1 MKKTFT
7 INLNHLVYNIDED
20 AYEVLKQYLLE
31 VEEQLFEDERK
42 EVMGDIETRVS
53 ELFEERLQRG
63 KQVINITD
71 VEEIIAILGKPNAYN
86 EQQDADTES
95 ATSSD
100 ESQKKT
106 KAKTPKKLYRDIDNR
121 MLGGVAAGIAVYV
134 GWDVVWIRL
143 ILLLLVFFVWGS
155 LIPIYFVLWLIVPA
169 AKTVSQKLEMH
180 GEDVTAERIKEEF
193 QNVKDYV
200 ESDNFKESTISIGQ
214 RLGEIFMVLVK
225 VLASFIGI
233 VIGIV
238 GFSLLIALLLSFTV
252 WLFNPDVFSAYIP
265 DYFNY
270 PTYKAIILVI
280 SSLLIVFIPI
290 FSLLIWAFR
299 SITGRKSKSN
309 AWGWVIAVIWF
320 ISILLFTGISSN
332 LIVKTLPMW
341 W

>member
-53 ELFEERLQRG
+53 ELFEERLLRG
-63 KQVINITD
+63 KQVINLAD

-86 EQQDADTES
+86 EQQETDAEET
-95 ATSSD
+95 ATS
-100 ESQKKT
+100 EKTKKKT
-106 KAKTPKKLYRDIDNR
+106 KATKKLYRDVDNR
-121 MLGGVAAGIAVYV
+121 MLGGVAAGIAVYL

-143 ILLLLVFFVWGS
+143 ILILLVLFVWGT
-155 LIPIYFVLWLIVPA
+155 LIPIYFVLWLIVPG
-169 AKTVSQKLEMH
+169 AKTVSQKLEMQ
-180 GEDVTAERIKEEF
+180 GENVTAERIKEEF

-200 ESDNFKESTISIGQ
+200 ESEDFKESTMSIGQ
-214 RLGEIFMVLVK
+214 RLGEVFLVLVK
-225 VLASFIGI
+225 VFASFIGI
-233 VIGIV
+233 IIGIV

-252 WLFNPDVFSAYIP
+252 WLFNPELFVEFIP

-290 FSLLIWAFR
+290 FSLLVWAFR
-299 SITGRKSKSN
+299 SITGSKSKSS

-320 ISILLFTGISSN
+320 IAILLFTGITSN
-332 LIVKTLPMW
+332 LVVKTLPMW
-341 W
+341 L

>member
-63 KQVINITD
+63 KQVINLTD

-86 EQQDADTES
+86 EQQETDAEET
-95 ATSSD
+95 ATS
-100 ESQKKT
+100 EKTKKKT
-106 KAKTPKKLYRDIDNR
+106 KAGKKLYRDVDNR
-121 MLGGVAAGIAVYV
+121 MLGGVAAGIAVYLN
-134 GWDVVWIRL
+134 WDVVWIRL
-143 ILLLLVFFVWGS
+143 ILILLVLFVWGT

-169 AKTVSQKLEMH
+169 ARTVSQKLEMH

-200 ESDNFKESTISIGQ
+200 GSEDFKKSTTSIGQ
-214 RLGEIFMVLVK
+214 RLGEVFKVLVK
-225 VLASFIGI
+225 VFASLIAI

-252 WLFNPDVFSAYIP
+252 WLFNPELFSAYIP

-270 PTYKAIILVI
+270 PTYKAIMLVI
-280 SSLLIVFIPI
+280 SSLLIVFIPV

-299 SITGRKSKSN
+299 GIMGRKSKSST
-309 AWGWVIAVIWF
+309 WGWVVVIIWF
-320 ISILLFTGISSN
+320 IAVLLFTGVSSN
-332 LIVKTLPMW
+332 LIVKTLPMLW
-341 W
+341 